1 MIKKIAGRIMPA
13 LATTTSLISSLT
25 TIELYKLLQN
35 KDITQYKNSYVN
47 LALSYFG
54 YTEPVPAPIIE
65 TENNK
70 FTLWDLERLPD
81 ILLKEVILYYERKY
95 NIQIDEILIG
105 SARIYSNIIKSKKQ
119 KERLDQNIS
128 IINKE
133 FNQDGQIIL
142 YISGND
148 IEYPPCMILL

>member
-1 MIKKIAGRIMPA
+1 MP
-13 LATTTSLISSLT
+13 
-25 TIELYKLLQN
+25 
-35 KDITQYKNSYVN
+35 
-47 LALSYFG
+47 
-54 YTEPVPAPIIE
+54 
-65 TENNK
+65 
-70 FTLWDLERLPD
+70 
-81 ILLKEVILYYERKY
+81 LKEVMLYYERKY
-95 NIQIDEILIG
+95 NIQIEEILIG

-148 IEYPPCMILL
+148 IEYQKSNNKTTATKDLRMCTQN